1 MIYYYVFLVLVKLT
15 QVERNT
21 ILLLVQIAA
30 DLNLLR
36 QTIVVI
42 YFHRLL
48 SYIV

>member
-1 MIYYYVFLVLVKLT
+1 VVYYYVFLVLVKLT

-21 ILLLVQIAA
+21 ILLLFQIAA

-42 YFHRLL
+42 YLHRLL
-48 SYIV
+48 SNIV